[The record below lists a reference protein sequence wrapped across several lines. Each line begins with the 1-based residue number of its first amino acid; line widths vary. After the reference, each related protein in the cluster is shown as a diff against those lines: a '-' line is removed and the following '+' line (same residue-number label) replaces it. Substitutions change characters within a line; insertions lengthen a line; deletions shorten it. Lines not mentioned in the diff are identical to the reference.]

1 MLTKKIRRHPPAASR
16 SPPIVGPMAS
26 PSAWAVPW
34 RPIALPSDRLGTTS
48 TMMAR
53 LFACSI
59 AAPTAWS
66 ARNPQSTPRLGAR
79 PHSTEASVKIKNP

>member
-1 MLTKKIRRHPPAASR
+1 
-16 SPPIVGPMAS
+16 MAF
-26 PSAWAVPW
+26 
-34 RPIALPSDRLGTTS
+34 PSDRVGITS

-66 ARNPQSTPRLGAR
+66 ARNPHSDANPGAR
-79 PHSTEASVKIKNP
+79 PQSTEASDEDHEAVDVQRLAPHMSANRPTAVTVATSTSR